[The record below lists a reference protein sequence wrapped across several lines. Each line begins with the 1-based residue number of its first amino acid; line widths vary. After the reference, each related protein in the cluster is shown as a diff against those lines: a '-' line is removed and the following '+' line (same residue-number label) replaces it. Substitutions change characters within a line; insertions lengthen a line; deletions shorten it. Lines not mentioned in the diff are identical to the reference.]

1 MTAGSG
7 YDADQTFSNI
17 ALQGSSTGIWCYC
30 HFSCR
35 YKGTISSFTITSEGN
50 ANYTVGDILTV
61 NNSDLVWT
69 DPETQTQYTSGGAG
83 FQLEVVSTYK
93 TVTSV
98 TPPTAWSGTGYA
110 ANDTVSA
117 TLSGGDGNFVF
128 TFSSVGAINQTT
140 GLILNQFGTGYTDD
154 IISPDLSPTTD
165 AEFVVSLSGDPV
177 TRAQITTLGD
187 ATFNTIDVAT
197 TGYFGTDLTVQGTAN
212 IGNLSLQGT
221 LTGATLSVKVFLLLE
236 ALVPMAESRFK
247 VEELSMVIFL

>member
-1 MTAGSG
+1 MMQNKHFQILHYKEVALGSG
-7 YDADQTFSNI
+7 ATATLVVDTS
-17 ALQGSSTGIWCYC
+17 
-30 HFSCR
+30 
-35 YKGTISSFTITSEGN
+35 GTISSFTITSEGN

-221 LTGATLSVKVFLLLE
+221 LTGATLSG
-236 ALVPMAESRFK
+236 ESISVTGSISSNGGITVQGGRK
-247 VEELSMVIFL
+247 LSMVIFL